1 MLIDLGDKLITTD
14 LLEKHFVCDLS
25 ACKGACCVEG
35 DAGAP
40 LDEFEIDT
48 LEDIV
53 DDVIPYI
60 TEEGKAVIE
69 EKGVF
74 YLDVDGEP
82 VTQLKSD
89 GACVFVSYDADGT
102 LKCGIEQAYND
113 KKVKFQKPISCALF
127 PVRAKEYP
135 SFTALNYE
143 EIKICEPACS
153 CGAKLEVPLFRFLK
167 SPLIRAYGKD
177 FFESLEEVDKE
188 WKKAKSQ
195 NSSTR

>member
-40 LDEFEIDT
+40 LAESEIDT
-48 LEDIV
+48 LEEIV

-60 TEEGKAVIE
+60 TDEGRAIIE

-89 GACVFVSYDADGT
+89 GACVFVSYDDDGT
-102 LKCGIEQAYND
+102 LKCGIEQAYRD
-113 KKVKFQKPISCALF
+113 EKVSFQKPLSCALF
-127 PVRAKEYP
+127 PVRVKAYP

-143 EIKICEPACS
+143 EIKICEPACA
-153 CGAKLEVPLFRFLK
+153 CGEKLEVPLFHFLK
-167 SPLIRAYGKD
+167 APLIRAFGEE
-177 FFESLEEVDKE
+177 FFQTLTDVDKE
-188 WKKAKSQ
+188 FRKTK
-195 NSSTR
+195 T